1 MFSAPAAAF
10 RCLRM
15 RTLFRANCVRALAEQ
30 PSGVASQMRRIGL
43 KALTAILLLGRR
55 SKKHIDWTLLI
66 AIFSTIVTLSLIAL
80 YLLQR
85 WEDL

>member
-1 MFSAPAAAF
+1 
-10 RCLRM
+10 M
-15 RTLFRANCVRALAEQ
+15 RTLFRANYVRALAEQ

-43 KALTAILLLGRR
+43 KALTAILLLGQR

>member
-15 RTLFRANCVRALAEQ
+15 RTFFRANCVRALVEQ

-66 AIFSTIVTLSLIAL
+66 VIFSTIVTLSLIAL

>member
-1 MFSAPAAAF
+1 
-10 RCLRM
+10 
-15 RTLFRANCVRALAEQ
+15 
-30 PSGVASQMRRIGL
+30 MRRTGL

-55 SKKHIDWTLLI
+55 SKNIDWTLLI